1 LVNNPFL
8 KAAAEAKN
16 ERQQL
21 DHLLTI
27 TAPHERLAIGG
38 IGLVVL
44 AFAVWLFFGAIV
56 RSVTL
61 DGVLIAPGERHAAVT
76 QEPGQL
82 LEYLVAPG
90 ARVRAGQAIARQS
103 VPGLE
108 RELTALRDRTSLL
121 RLQAR
126 SAVGDG
132 GALRSLLA
140 SAEASRL
147 QMEARRTV
155 RQTIVSELAG
165 VVVDLS
171 SAPGAWLPTGAAVA
185 QIREVGDRPL
195 EAVLRADHSTAR
207 RIQPGMEASVE
218 VGLPGGG
225 TQPWPGIVARVST
238 GTLPDWLARLEPAVP
253 VSFRRVDIVVDAASG
268 FDAADGA
275 ACRVRIELGRHS
287 PVELFLPGRS

>member
-1 LVNNPFL
+1 MVNNPFL

-21 DHLLTI
+21 DRSLMI
-27 TAPHERLAIGG
+27 TVPHERLVIGG

-44 AFAVWLFFGAIV
+44 AFAVWLFFGAVV
-56 RSVTL
+56 RGVTL

-90 ARVRAGQAIARQS
+90 DRVRAGQAVARQS

-108 RELTALRDRTSLL
+108 RELAALRGRTDLL

-126 SAVGDG
+126 TAGGDG
-132 GALRSLLA
+132 GALPSALA

-147 QMEARRTV
+147 QMEARRAV
-155 RQTIVSELAG
+155 RQTIVSEFAG
-165 VVVDLS
+165 MVVDLS
-171 SAPGAWLPTGAAVA
+171 SAPGAYLPAGAAVA
-185 QIREVGDRPL
+185 QIREVVDRPF
-195 EAVLRADHSTAR
+195 EAVLRVDHSAAR
-207 RIQPGMEASVE
+207 RIRPGMEASVE
-218 VGLPGGG
+218 IGLPGGG
-225 TQPWPGIVARVST
+225 TQQWPGVVARVSG

-253 VSFRRVDIVVDAASG
+253 ASFHRVDVVVDAASG

-275 ACRVRIELGRHS
+275 ACRARIELGRHP
-287 PVELFLPGRS
+287 PVDLFLPGRS